1 MRRRVPMASGDVAV
15 SDGLAGSQ
23 GEDTMRH
30 QLARKISLATATIC
44 VSACGGGGGDATPA
58 FIPPATPTPTPTPTP
73 APAPIPPPI
82 PAGPIGLQSSAPF
95 STVAAYQGGGGSLV
109 DGPNLVQFAYSP
121 ATDRY
126 TITVPGFQAG
136 QLVTTGGNGSFNS
149 GASTWLD
156 LRGTTNKVTVGS
168 TSAVQALTVAID
180 WPASFPYKYT
190 STGSWFDPS
199 TYGPTGVFAYGIPT
213 AAGDVPVTGA
223 ATYAGSVQGVA
234 ANSIWVGGSV
244 SLTFDFGAGSLSGV
258 MKPRV
263 APTWDAYSLGD
274 YVFRDTVFAKGS
286 TSFSGAFTVSGST
299 APSSFQGSF
308 NGPQAAE
315 LMANWTAPYLNP
327 ETKQWG
333 TMSGIWTAKKP

>member
-1 MRRRVPMASGDVAV
+1 MTHNQISRILLGCSALA
-15 SDGLAGSQ
+15 LAG
-23 GEDTMRH
+23 
-30 QLARKISLATATIC
+30 
-44 VSACGGGGGDATPA
+44 CGGGGGGMS
-58 FIPPATPTPTPTPTP
+58 FIPAPPTIPTPTPTPTQTP
-73 APAPIPPPI
+73 VPPPI

-95 STVAAYQGGGGSLV
+95 STAVAYDSGGGTLINGT
-109 DGPNLVQFAYSP
+109 NLVQFAYSS
-121 ATDRY
+121 TTGRY
-126 TITVPGFQAG
+126 TITIPGFQPG
-136 QLVTTGGNGSFNS
+136 QLVTTGGNGSFNA

-156 LRGTTNKVTVGS
+156 LRGTTNNVTVDS
-168 TSAVQALTVAID
+168 TPAVQAVTVALD
-180 WPASFPYKYT
+180 WPASSPYKYT
-190 STGSWFDPS
+190 NTASWFDPS

-213 AAGDVPVTGA
+213 AAGDVPLAGA

-244 SLTFDFGAGSLSGV
+244 SLTFDFGTGSLSGV
-258 MKPRV
+258 MKPEV

-286 TSFSGAFTVSGST
+286 TSFSGAFSVSGST